1 MTTNRVRNNLGKG
14 KGEALSL
21 QKYFCV
27 LLAAF
32 VFVLGMLGGGTADA
46 AKVASE
52 EISRTATIELR
63 AKKGEEKPT
72 KTVPIKMTVKLENI
86 DITAYAKYTAEI
98 QKNDKYKR
106 IVFAKAAPGS
116 KVTITADAAPIPGIL
131 SKPAR
136 DYNYSVGINYY
147 NHKKIGTLKEL
158 TSRGKVDSFY
168 NNYTIPND
176 VEEVTATVDLTYHVG
191 MEVGKEMKSSIGTY
205 RQEPRLLRDYYIFT
219 SDAACKKAYDLM
231 TASSVTGAIS
241 NVFGGDKKPN
251 AKSDSKDSGGMETV
265 IGVVIGVAVLGAVGY
280 GAYRMFGKGGG
291 SKGNGAGNY
300 NNPAGGPQPM
310 QRPSAPMPNSYG
322 QQPMQRPGA
331 PMPNSYGQQPMQR
344 PGAPSPN
351 SYGQQPMQRPGAPM
365 PNSYGQQ
372 PMQRTGA
379 PSPNSYGQ
387 QPMQRPGAT
396 MNNAGRPQPMQRTG
410 AATRNASGQRPA
422 QRPGGAAKRS
432 AAENVTYCKQCG
444 APMRSGSHFC
454 KNCGARNTSNICP
467 SCGAKLEPGDMFCG
481 NCGMKV

>member
-1 MTTNRVRNNLGKG
+1 MKRY
-14 KGEALSL
+14 LS
-21 QKYFCV
+21 V
-27 LLAAF
+27 LLAA
-32 VFVLGMLGGGTADA
+32 VLFVLGMLGGGTADA
-46 AKVASE
+46 AKITADDV
-52 EISRTATIELR
+52 SRTVTIQPR
-63 AKKGEEKPT
+63 AKKGEEKPS
-72 KTVPIKMTVKLENI
+72 KTVQIKMHVMLENL
-86 DITAYAKYTAEI
+86 DLKAYEKYTAELR
-98 QKNDKYKR
+98 KNAKYGNV
-106 IVFAKAAPGS
+106 VFAKAAPGS
-116 KVTITADAAPIPGIL
+116 QVSISADAAPIPGIL

-136 DYNYSVGINYY
+136 DYNYSVGIKYY

-158 TSRGKVDSFY
+158 TSLGKEDGFVR
-168 NNYTIPND
+168 NYTIPND
-176 VEEVTATVDLTYHVG
+176 VEEVTAVVDLTYHVG

-205 RQEPRLLRDYYIFT
+205 RQEPRLFRYYYIFT
-219 SDAACKKAYDLM
+219 SDAACKKAFELM

-241 NVFGGDKKPN
+241 DKKPN
-251 AKSDSKDSGGMETV
+251 AKSDSKDSGGMEMV

-310 QRPSAPMPNSYG
+310 QRPGAPMSNSYG

-331 PMPNSYGQQPMQR
+331 PMPNSYGPQPMQR
-344 PGAPSPN
+344 PGAPTPN
-351 SYGQQPMQRPGAPM
+351 SYGPQPKQRP
-365 PNSYGQQ
+365 
-372 PMQRTGA
+372 
-379 PSPNSYGQ
+379 
-387 QPMQRPGAT
+387 
-396 MNNAGRPQPMQRTG
+396 G

-454 KNCGARNTSNICP
+454 KNCGARNTLNICP

>member
-21 QKYFCV
+21 QKYISV

-63 AKKGEEKPT
+63 AKKGEEKPM

-116 KVTITADAAPIPGIL
+116 KVTITVEPAPIPGML

-136 DYNYSVGINYY
+136 NMNYSESVNYY

-158 TSRGKVDSFY
+158 TSRGKESSFY

-191 MEVGKEMKSSIGTY
+191 MEVGKDMKSSTGTY
-205 RQEPRLLRDYYIFT
+205 RKEPALARHYYIFT
-219 SDAACKKAYDLM
+219 SEAACKKAFELM

-251 AKSDSKDSGGMETV
+251 AKSDSKDSGGMEMV
-265 IGVVIGVAVLGAVGY
+265 Y

-344 PGAPSPN
+344 PGAP
-351 SYGQQPMQRPGAPM
+351 M
-365 PNSYGQQ
+365 PNSYGPQ
-372 PMQRTGA
+372 PT
-379 PSPNSYGQ
+379 
-387 QPMQRPGAT
+387 QRPGAT
-396 MNNAGRPQPMQRTG
+396 MNNAGRPQPKQRPG
-410 AATRNASGQRPA
+410 AATRNASGQQPA

-454 KNCGARNTSNICP
+454 KNCGARNTSDICP
-467 SCGAKLEPGDMFCG
+467 NCGAKLEPDDMFCG